1 MKEYYVKEILEA
13 TKTQVKG
20 FDNSRLIMAIL
31 DKFEAEV
38 RVDQCDKDKEMAMN
52 ILNQNKTKMS
62 KGEPKLD
69 PYLDHLVTE
78 DGRKYKK
85 VHVMYVNGDKLVCDC
100 CDEKKPRA
108 VIRLLSGDITGLCE
122 DCIRDMLTVF
132 D

>member
-31 DKFEAEV
+31 DKFEA
-38 RVDQCDKDKEMAMN
+38 RIRLDQCDKDKEMAMN

>member
-31 DKFEAEV
+31 DKFEVEV

-52 ILNQNKTKMS
+52 ILNQNKEDES
-62 KGEPKLD
+62 K
-69 PYLDHLVTE
+69 
-78 DGRKYKK
+78 R
-85 VHVMYVNGDKLVCDC
+85 
-100 CDEKKPRA
+100 
-108 VIRLLSGDITGLCE
+108 
-122 DCIRDMLTVF
+122 F

>member
-1 MKEYYVKEILEA
+1 MREEYTKEILEV
-13 TKTQVKG
+13 TKHEVKG

-100 CDEKKPRA
+100 CDEKKPRV